1 MRVEV
6 KANCFLSS
14 LIPPPSSPLVM
25 RAAIHQYVPQVA
37 RREVS
42 PGRVAAV
49 WGLAAV
55 MTLGFVALAVA
66 APLALA
72 GGHELTAAILY
83 QGFGRI
89 CHQISARAFY
99 LHGHPLAVC
108 ARCFG
113 IYAGFALSVLCY
125 PLVRSL
131 RRTDAPARAWLFAAA
146 LPAAIDFSLTFFGL
160 WENTHTSRLLTGAIL
175 GVGAVFFVMP
185 GLIDLGQTRLMK
197 FFSTAASGRREAAAS
212 RGGTVDARN

>member
-1 MRVEV
+1 
-6 KANCFLSS
+6 
-14 LIPPPSSPLVM
+14 
-25 RAAIHQYVPQVA
+25 VA
-37 RREVS
+37 
-42 PGRVAAV
+42 
-49 WGLAAV
+49 
-55 MTLGFVALAVA
+55 TLGFVALVVA

-72 GGHELTAAILY
+72 GGHGLTAAVLY

-113 IYAGFALSVLCY
+113 IYAGFALCVWCY

-146 LPAAIDFSLTFFGL
+146 LPAGVDFSLTFFGL
-160 WENTHTSRLLTGAIL
+160 WENTHLSRLLTGAVL
-175 GVGAVFFVMP
+175 GAGAVFFVMP
-185 GLIDLGQTRLMK
+185 GLVDLVQTRRLRRLSNISASK
-197 FFSTAASGRREAAAS
+197 PSTSS
-212 RGGTVDARN
+212 LTDA

>member
-1 MRVEV
+1 MPASPASYV
-6 KANCFLSS
+6 
-14 LIPPPSSPLVM
+14 SPLVAPRDFSVR
-25 RAAIHQYVPQVA
+25 RAWVGWVCALALTLLWVGLIASAP
-37 RREVS
+37 
-42 PGRVAAV
+42 VAA
-49 WGLAAV
+49 G
-55 MTLGFVALAVA
+55 GGHDALAFV
-66 APLALA
+66 
-72 GGHELTAAILY
+72 LY
-83 QGFGRI
+83 HGFGAV
-89 CHQISARAFY
+89 CHQIPERAFW
-99 LHGHPLAVC
+99 LAGHPLAVC